1 MKKAKNK
8 ILLAIISFLFCSL
21 ALAEIYIF
29 TKEYFKLWPS
39 EPVAQG
45 GFPSTPK
52 WIFYADRNIISSPAA
67 KDQIVF
73 VKTST
78 TLYALDVVENK
89 VKWQVSSSTKR
100 DLTYSPV
107 VVGSLV
113 IVVEDGSILAAYS
126 TESGNL
132 IWKTPAL
139 QIIETGTD
147 PIRSIAFNNQ
157 YLYVARHDWD
167 LTAYDLKTGK
177 VIWKHGV
184 PGRSGL
190 YVVANEK
197 SVFLAAG
204 EDTASILDANS
215 GLDVWNYNE
224 SGYFGPILLSGNT
237 LYITDERHA
246 ELISLDI
253 DSHQIHWIR
262 DLPLSTY
269 GFSCMLEVGD
279 NLLIA
284 AQKLVMVSKEDGSIL
299 WATDNLGYLE
309 CPVLLKNKVYIRNRQ
324 TELYLFDK
332 GSGQEMG
339 RLQVRTNT
347 VMQED
352 FFRSPIIADGLLVVP
367 FGDNRLLVYQP

>member
-1 MKKAKNK
+1 
-8 ILLAIISFLFCSL
+8 L
-21 ALAEIYIF
+21 ALTAIYIF
-29 TKEYFKLWPS
+29 TKEYSKLWPS

-45 GFPSTPK
+45 SFPSTPK
-52 WIFYADRNIISSPAA
+52 WIFYADKTIISSPVA
-67 KDQIVF
+67 KDQIAF
-73 VKTST
+73 VKTSI
-78 TLYALDVVENK
+78 TLYALDVLDNK
-89 VKWQVSSSTKR
+89 VKWEVSSSTKR

-113 IVVEDGSILAAYS
+113 IVVENGSTLAAYS

-139 QIIETGTD
+139 QSIETGTD

-177 VIWKHGV
+177 VIWKHDL
-184 PGRSGL
+184 PGRSGS
-190 YVVANEK
+190 YVVAHEK

-204 EDTASILDANS
+204 EDTASILDANT
-215 GLDVWNYNE
+215 GLDVWTYDE

-246 ELISLDI
+246 ALISLDI

-262 DLPLSTY
+262 DLPIPTY
-269 GFSCMLEVGD
+269 EFSCMLEMGD
-279 NLLIA
+279 NLLISS
-284 AQKLVMVSKEDGSIL
+284 QKLAMVSKQDGSIL

-309 CPVLLKNKVYIRNRQ
+309 CPVLLKNEIYIRNNQ
-324 TELYLFDK
+324 TDLYLFDK
-332 GSGQEMG
+332 ESGHEKG
-339 RLQVRTNT
+339 ELQVRTNT
-347 VMQED
+347 VMKQD
-352 FFRSPIIADGLLVVP
+352 FFRGPIIANGLLVVP
-367 FGDNRLLVYQP
+367 FGDNRLFVYQP